1 MFDVSPVQILIVLA
15 VALLVFGPARLPE
28 LGRGLGRGIRDF
40 RQGLSGREAQ
50 PSPPAT
56 RGDAEAG

>member
-1 MFDVSPVQILIVLA
+1 MLDVSPVQILIVLA

-40 RQGLSGREAQ
+40 RQGLSGQEAQ

-56 RGDAEAG
+56 RGDADAG